1 MRVTVEFS
9 WRTRGPVRLEAG
21 RLRFPDAP
29 EAPGIYRFDLRD
41 RVYIGETDRL
51 RRRFQHYRTPGP
63 TQLTNLRLNALLLQ
77 LLEEPRTID
86 VSTVT
91 EANVEIDGTAAP
103 LDLRH
108 KAARRL
114 VENAA
119 LTAAIAA
126 GERVE
131 NL

>member
-1 MRVTVEFS
+1 
-9 WRTRGPVRLEAG
+9 L
-21 RLRFPDAP
+21 
-29 EAPGIYRFDLRD
+29 DLGD

-63 TQLTNLRLNALLLQ
+63 TQATNLRLNAMMLQ
-77 LLEEPRTID
+77 LLADARTID

-91 EANVEIDGTAAP
+91 EANVEIDGRPAP
-103 LDLRH
+103 LDLRT
-108 KAARRL
+108 KPARLL

-119 LTAAIAA
+119 LTAALAA
-126 GERVE
+126 GQKVE